1 MKVKWVDAARAAFSL
16 KRRRIQLQSETR
28 TPWQAPKV
36 YIKISPFMYADKI
49 KAPLLPIRGEAGGN
63 SGTFPIQSDRM
74 YQAVRGNGGTVR
86 LVFLPFEAHGYR
98 GKETIEHV
106 LWEKFAWFDKYVKNA
121 GAAAPGN

>member
-1 MKVKWVDAARAAFSL
+1 VKVKWVDAARAAFSL
-16 KRRRIQLQSETR
+16 KRRRIHLQSETR

-74 YQAVRGNGGTVR
+74 YQAVRGN
-86 LVFLPFEAHGYR
+86 R